1 MSQQIIRA
9 YFETKLSTWAA
20 TQVPPLRISY
30 EDVPFT
36 PTATESY
43 LECFLLPAYTMNP
56 FVVGTKKREGG
67 IFQINV
73 VVVEGK
79 GTKAA
84 YDIAQ
89 AVVNLFPV
97 VPKDNVVSVEQT
109 PHIARPFLDRN
120 GKLSLPVSINYRL
133 DS

>member
-1 MSQQIIRA
+1 MSQQQIRA

-20 TQVPPLRISY
+20 AHSPPLRIAY
-30 EDVPFT
+30 QNVPFT

-56 FVVGTKKREGG
+56 SVDGLRLREGG
-67 IFQINV
+67 IFQINA

-79 GTKAA
+79 GTKAV

-89 AVVNLFPV
+89 AIVNLFPV
-97 VPKDNVVSVEQT
+97 VPKDNAVSVEQT
-109 PHIARPFLDRN
+109 PSIARPFLDRN
-120 GKLSLPVSINYRL
+120 GRLSLPVSINYRL
-133 DS
+133 DT